1 LYLLQSASSSDK
13 IVVDFQM
20 DSNRISNRVTDSN
33 QNDFLNL
40 EKQKMQR
47 IDDDRFRREVE
58 AMRDVKWLQV
68 LQDSYRNRGMVI

>member
-1 LYLLQSASSSDK
+1 
-13 IVVDFQM
+13 M
-20 DSNRISNRVTDSN
+20 DSNRISNRVTDSS

>member
-1 LYLLQSASSSDK
+1 LLQSASSSDK